1 MNRYDMSDK
10 QATVTFQLP
19 ETLREQ
25 IKAMAAFEDR
35 SEASMIRRL
44 LSEALTCETE
54 LEGAQ

>member
-1 MNRYDMSDK
+1 MSDK

-44 LSEALTCETE
+44 LGDALIHEANQPTT
-54 LEGAQ
+54 EGAQ